1 MERLTELRTE
11 IARLVKQG
19 VCLAFSGG
27 VDSALLLALA
37 AEAQRSGGGEIQA
50 VTFSTR
56 LHPQSDIDNARRIAG
71 EAGVPLHVIEIDEFS
86 DPEIVRNPPDRCY
99 RCKKHLF
106 SRLKEFAG
114 ALHLPVV
121 MDGTKTLIRKNLA
134 FNWGNRITLRVLP
147 PVPALEVAATET
159 HELMQTVRERMCE
172 ALAEIRK

>member
-106 SRLKEFAG
+106 CRLKEFAG
-114 ALHLPVV
+114 ALH
-121 MDGTKTLIRKNLA
+121 
-134 FNWGNRITLRVLP
+134 
-147 PVPALEVAATET
+147 
-159 HELMQTVRERMCE
+159 
-172 ALAEIRK
+172 

>member
-1 MERLTELRTE
+1 MERLTELQTE

-121 MDGTKTLIRKNLA
+121 MDGTNADDLLEYRPGLQALKELGISS
-134 FNWGNRITLRVLP
+134 
-147 PVPALEVAATET
+147 PVFSDPT
-159 HELMQTVRERMCE
+159 R
-172 ALAEIRK
+172 